1 LATIESK
8 LSHAL
13 LAEYHFAIPH
23 TDGRAMAWL
32 YAHGQVLERR
42 DGDAIAHF
50 STRLSPAN
58 HARFVQQ
65 FAY

>member
-1 LATIESK
+1 
-8 LSHAL
+8 